1 MRSSPLKSSRP
12 PTDSQHPSGR
22 SEYIFALLDLTIADY
37 VSEFFSPHR
46 LLVGSKLQIYLGV
59 PEVLVTI
66 IK

>member
-1 MRSSPLKSSRP
+1 MEIMPNPLNFSGYDFKL
-12 PTDSQHPSGR
+12 SQK
-22 SEYIFALLDLTIADY
+22 EFEVTLLFVTMY
-37 VSEFFSPHR
+37 R